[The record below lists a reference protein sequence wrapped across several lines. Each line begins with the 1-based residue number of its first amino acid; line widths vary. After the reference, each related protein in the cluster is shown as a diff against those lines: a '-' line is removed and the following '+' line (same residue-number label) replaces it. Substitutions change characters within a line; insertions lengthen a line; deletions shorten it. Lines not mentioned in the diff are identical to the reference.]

1 MNEATNSNIKEE
13 LSHIEAAKRNPADF
27 APLYGRYYKPIF
39 VFVYRRVFDEQCAA
53 DIASQVFL
61 KALVNIQK
69 YKFKGFPFSSW
80 LFRIAVNEC
89 NMYFRNKKKVQEVS
103 ISESEIKNIMQ
114 GAEVEENEDNLQKA
128 LDALNELSDK
138 ETQLIELRF
147 FEQLSF
153 KQISGIFGIT
163 EANAKVRVYRIL
175 KKMKKIIST
184 TNYK

>member
-1 MNEATNSNIKEE
+1 
-13 LSHIEAAKRNPADF
+13 
-27 APLYGRYYKPIF
+27 
-39 VFVYRRVFDEQCAA
+39 
-53 DIASQVFL
+53 
-61 KALVNIQK
+61 
-69 YKFKGFPFSSW
+69 
-80 LFRIAVNEC
+80 
-89 NMYFRNKKKVQEVS
+89 MYFRNKKKVQEVS